1 MNGYQESDLLLGGI
15 GAGAIIFGILGF
27 IIGIVVLWRIYDKAG
42 EPGWASLV
50 PFYNMYVLFKITWG
64 NGILFLLLLIPFANL
79 IIAIILPFKLAKAFG
94 RGVGFGFGLLLL
106 PIIFF
111 PILAFGNS
119 AYVGVDLK
127 QQQNPPVLQQQI
139 IIQTPQANSAYP
151 QQSGYAQPQPNA
163 AIPPQANS
171 AYPQQSGYAQPQPNA
186 AIPPQANSAYPQ
198 QSGYA
203 QPQPNAAY
211 AQAQQAPA
219 PGQQPYYPYP
229 QQYCPQGQSA
239 YPQSPYGYPPQQQ
252 PYPQNFPPSQ
262 PANGT
267 GCPVCGNINP
277 LQTTVCQRCGNRI
290 A

>member
-15 GAGAIIFGILGF
+15 GVGMIIFGILGL
-27 IIGIVVLWRIYDKAG
+27 IIGAVIFWKIYDKAG

-50 PFYNMYVLFKITWG
+50 PFYNTYVLFKITWG

-94 RGVGFGFGLLLL
+94 RGLGFGFGLLLL

-119 AYVGVDLK
+119 KYVGIDLK
-127 QQQNPPVLQQQI
+127 QQQNPPVIQQQI
-139 IIQTPQANSAYP
+139 FIQAPQT
-151 QQSGYAQPQPNA
+151 NA
-163 AIPPQANS
+163 AL
-171 AYPQQSGYAQPQPNA
+171 
-186 AIPPQANSAYPQ
+186 PPQANSAYPQ

-211 AQAQQAPA
+211 AQAQAPA
-219 PGQQPYYPYP
+219 AGQPYYPYP
-229 QQYCPQGQSA
+229 QQYYPQGQSA

-252 PYPQNFPPSQ
+252 SYPQNFPPSQ

-277 LQTTVCQRCGNRI
+277 FQTPVSQRCGNRI

>member
-171 AYPQQSGYAQPQPNA
+171 AYPQQSGYAQPQ
-186 AIPPQANSAYPQ
+186 S
-198 QSGYA
+198 
-203 QPQPNAAY
+203 NAAY
-211 AQAQQAPA
+211 A

-267 GCPVCGNINP
+267 GCPVCGNMNP
-277 LQTTVCQRCGNRI
+277 HQTTVCQRCGNRI